1 MIELIAWLALLA
13 LLGLA
18 EIIFAP
24 ARRGLYSPRGAAT
37 DRLMQVLTVV
47 AVVGPPL
54 LALIVH
60 SPPNILAATVGTVVT
75 ASGIALRVLAMR
87 ILGERFQLT
96 PRQVND
102 APRLIT
108 TGPYAVVRHPGYTAL
123 LLAFTGLA
131 LIGGGPL
138 GCSLSPRLWPARSSA
153 SRSKKTSFVRSSA
166 RVTRITSRRH
176 RGYCCRGSGE
186 RPASRHCR
194 RIACAER
201 RAPEGASTLTP
212 RNVLR
217 VVSDHHAAGAVDT
230 RTIRLLFGARLRLI
244 DLYGPC

>member
-13 LLGLA
+13 LLGAA
-18 EIIFAP
+18 EIILAP
-24 ARRGLYSPRGAAT
+24 ARRGSYSPRGAAT
-37 DRLMQVLTVV
+37 DQLMQVLTVV

-54 LALIVH
+54 LAHIVH

-96 PRQVND
+96 PRQVDD

-138 GCSLSPRLWPARSSA
+138 GLLFIAPLVAGA
-153 SRSKKTSFVRSSA
+153 LV
-166 RVTRITSRRH
+166 
-176 RGYCCRGSGE
+176 
-186 RPASRHCR
+186 
-194 RIACAER
+194 RIAIEEDLLRAEFGTSH
-201 RAPEGASTLTP
+201 ADYVKETP
-212 RNVLR
+212 WILLPR
-217 VVSDHHAAGAVDT
+217 
-230 RTIRLLFGARLRLI
+230 IR
-244 DLYGPC
+244 